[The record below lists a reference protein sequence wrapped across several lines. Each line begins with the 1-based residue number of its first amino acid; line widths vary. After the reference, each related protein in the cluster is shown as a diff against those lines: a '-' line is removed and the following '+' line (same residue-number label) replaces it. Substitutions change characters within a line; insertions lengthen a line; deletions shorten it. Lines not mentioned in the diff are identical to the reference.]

1 MGKSTSVVEDFMSV
15 SRLIKACG
23 LAVVMTAFAGIV
35 PAHGQTGGLTGKAN
49 LQNGSLC
56 VGCPII
62 IERQEIKGTYKTKTD
77 KKGKY
82 TYIGLPV
89 GTYKI
94 TLQNPNGR
102 TLFYFGGQHIGL
114 GEPTELNFDLA
125 KEIKTQQQANP
136 EAQQKIEQQAKEQK
150 EYQGLKG
157 LFDAGV
163 ALMNEKKYAEAA
175 AKFEQALPLAKGKNE
190 LAVEERLAEAYTK
203 DKQYDKA
210 AEIYKKSIE
219 LDPTNAGLHNNLGN
233 VYADMNKI
241 PDAKAEFQKSAEVDP
256 AHAGQAYFNLG
267 AIMYNQGN
275 MDESAAAFK
284 KATEIDE
291 KYAAAYFWLGQALMG
306 KATMNKEGK
315 VIPAPG
321 TIEALETYLKL
332 EPNGT
337 DAETA
342 KALLQTVQGEI
353 PTEFSKKKK
362 KG

>member
-1 MGKSTSVVEDFMSV
+1 MGASPSVVEDFMSV

-23 LAVVMTAFAGIV
+23 LAVVVTVFAGVV

-49 LQNGSLC
+49 LQDGSLC
-56 VGCPII
+56 TGCPII

-82 TYIGLPV
+82 TYIGLPI

-94 TLQNPNGR
+94 TLQDPSGR
-102 TLFYFGGQHIGL
+102 TLFYFGGRHIGL
-114 GEPTELNFDLA
+114 GEPIEVDFDLP
-125 KEIKTQQQANP
+125 KEIKMQQTANP
-136 EAQQKIEQQAKEQK
+136 EVQQKIELQAKEQK
-150 EYQGLKG
+150 ELQGLKG
-157 LFDAGV
+157 LFDAGIE
-163 ALMNEKKYAEAA
+163 LLNEKKYTEAA
-175 AKFEQALPLAKGKNE
+175 AKFEQAVPLAKGKNA

-210 AEIYKKSIE
+210 AEIYKKLIE
-219 LDPTNAGLHNNLGN
+219 LDPSNAGLHNNLGT

-256 AHAGQAYFNLG
+256 AHASQAYFNLG

-291 KYAAAYFWLGQALMG
+291 KYAAAYFWLGQALIS
-306 KATMNKEGK
+306 KATTSKEGK

-321 TIEALETYLKL
+321 TIEALQTYLKL
-332 EPNGT
+332 DPNGSL
-337 DAETA
+337 AKTA
-342 KALLQTVQGEI
+342 KDLLQTVQGEV
-353 PTEFSKKKK
+353 PTEYSKKKK